1 MRKKVFFL
9 IVVFILFMALS
20 SAMSSGQVQSVQ
32 RSVTAA
38 APAIFVTNPKANVV
52 WYAGTGQKNSV
63 RWKTSG
69 TFTYT
74 SLNINLCDEA
84 GSRVVLHLVAN
95 TPNDQSEGVE
105 LPSSLVEGRYTI
117 RVETTDGAVRGSS
130 EPFFIKTS
138 PFILTVPAGDLVRGR
153 TCTIGWSTTQPA
165 SLRIAHILLRREGA
179 MVGEWV
185 LARDVPNSGRAE
197 VVIPSGISPGI
208 YRFEIQPGGAFGGMS
223 FLSQPVRIN

>member
-1 MRKKVFFL
+1 MKKARVLL
-9 IVVFILFMALS
+9 IIVLLLTLAVS
-20 SAMSSGQVQSVQ
+20 SAMPSRQIQSVQ

-52 WYAGTGQKNSV
+52 WYAGSGQKNSV

-74 SLNINLCDEA
+74 SLNINLCDET
-84 GSRVVLHLVAN
+84 GSRVVLQLAAN
-95 TPNDQSEGVE
+95 TPNDQNEGVE
-105 LPSSLVEGRYTI
+105 LPGSLVEGRYTI
-117 RVETTDGAVRGSS
+117 RVETTDGAVRGIS

-153 TCTIGWSTTQPA
+153 TYTIGWSTTQPA
-165 SLRIAHILLRREGA
+165 SLRIGHILLRREGA

-185 LARDVPNSGRAE
+185 LAREVSNSGRAD
-197 VVIPSGISPGI
+197 VVIPSGIAPGT